1 MMMASSQISDGLTES
16 HGSTVRSGSSGSA
29 RNVMASRISAERI
42 SSQVSCRSH
51 WWSGR
56 FSARMRVTTTPAA
69 IAT

>member
-1 MMMASSQISDGLTES
+1 MMMASSQISAGLTES
-16 HGSTVRSGSSGSA
+16 QGSTVRSGSSGSA

-51 WWSGR
+51 WCSGLLQR
-56 FSARMRVTTTPAA
+56 RMSVTTTPAA